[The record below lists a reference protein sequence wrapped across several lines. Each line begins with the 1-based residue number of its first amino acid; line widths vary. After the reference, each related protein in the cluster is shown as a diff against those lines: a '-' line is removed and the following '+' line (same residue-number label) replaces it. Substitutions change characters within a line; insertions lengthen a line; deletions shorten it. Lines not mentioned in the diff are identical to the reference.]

1 MTGEETTG
9 KEMTGE
15 ETTGKK
21 TTGEET
27 TEEKMTG
34 EETTGKL
41 SGASPE
47 EITGRNKTNT
57 L

>member
-9 KEMTGE
+9 KE
-15 ETTGKK
+15 
-21 TTGEET
+21 TTGEEI
-27 TEEKMTG
+27 TEEEITG

>member
-1 MTGEETTG
+1 MTGKEITGEETTG

-15 ETTGKK
+15 ETTGEEI
-21 TTGEET
+21 TEEET
-27 TEEKMTG
+27 V
-34 EETTGKL
+34 GKL